1 MQIVIAQRLRPFS
14 HRPGTVCLVPFTF
27 WQVQVFPTL
36 LKFYHLMTGE
46 KKEQRLN
53 WKGPVLDFTVE
64 LDLEKG
70 VVWVYGHTEDGYR
83 RHVIELPRENIPQP
97 MERLSLGMHKALDW
111 ELVCRRR
118 DLREIFPLWVR
129 LGQMVPAAEGSFQ
142 LFRSFD
148 KLEVVKAY
156 TKFFMTR
163 FEGLLMPRLEDSDHQ
178 GITAEG
184 KVTGSP
190 LALLIDGARHIRS
203 LFFDDWSFLPCL
215 PPEFHAGRFVHFRTR
230 EGDTIDFEWSKK
242 LLRRVVIHSGISR
255 KISPSF
261 QKSLHSYRLRSSLKE
276 KGIRKK
282 VEEPLDLQTG
292 QTLYLDRFEK

>member
-1 MQIVIAQRLRPFS
+1 
-14 HRPGTVCLVPFTF
+14 
-27 WQVQVFPTL
+27 
-36 LKFYHLMTGE
+36 
-46 KKEQRLN
+46 
-53 WKGPVLDFTVE
+53 
-64 LDLEKG
+64 
-70 VVWVYGHTEDGYR
+70 
-83 RHVIELPRENIPQP
+83 
-97 MERLSLGMHKALDW
+97 RLSLGMHKALDW

-163 FEGLLMPRLEDSDHQ
+163 FEGLLMPRLEDRDHQ